1 MNMNY
6 VERAKAIQTDSD
18 IKIRALAPHLNTNEH
33 ALSNYLN
40 GKRTMPYDVLV
51 RFAQYFHVTTDYLLG
66 LTDTPEPPFPVSA
79 PERELL
85 TQFRTLTREQKELI
99 AKNVDLMVQQN
110 QRG

>member
-1 MNMNY
+1 MDY
-6 VERAKAIQTDSD
+6 RVRIKALIEDTDTIQ
-18 IKIRALAPHLNTNEH
+18 KALAAAIGLNQST
-33 ALSNYLN
+33 LSNYVT
-40 GKRTMPYDVLV
+40 GRTATTPPDVIAQI
-51 RFAQYFHVTTDYLLG
+51 AQYFHVTTDYLLG